1 MTATRTVETVPV
13 QIATRTVTVADA
25 LDALSGLR
33 TLLGADRVFLLESLA
48 GPAADLRTSSVG
60 VTGLLE
66 VSVHRSLVA
75 LDGEPE
81 LVARTRAA
89 LLAADVVVPR
99 DDALALVSDD
109 GLFDLARVL
118 DGQFAFDRDPATFG
132 FGLLVFY
139 GYDAVRYVERLPR
152 VIADQSH
159 PVPDAVFSLVHALV
173 SKDLGSGLARLT
185 VAESSAWPAL
195 DVAAVVAAVEQGR
208 ADHDGDLDGSA
219 TGDDVPVPH
228 DITDD
233 TTEETY
239 LGWAARCLEHI
250 RVGDIYQVQI
260 GHEISV
266 RTDASELAV
275 YRRLR
280 RRNPS
285 PYMSLIPIAGRT
297 VVGASPELFLR
308 LEPGPGAWVAT
319 MRPIA
324 GTIRRTGDPE
334 RDEVAKQQLLADPK
348 EQAEHVM
355 LVDLCRNDLGRI
367 SESMSVEVGEFMH
380 IEAYSHVFHIVSDVD
395 SRVRSDHDVYDVIKA
410 SFPAGTMTGAPKV
423 RAMEIIES
431 IESSRRGLYAGAF
444 GLIAFGGPAVLGLAI
459 RATVR
464 DGDTYTLRASAG
476 MVADSEP
483 AKEWRE
489 TLTKLGATYW
499 AVTGEELT

>member
-1 MTATRTVETVPV
+1 MTATRTGSAAETVPV
-13 QIATRTVTVADA
+13 QLTTREVGVGDAIDA
-25 LDALSGLR
+25 LTGLR
-33 TLLGADRVFLLESLA
+33 TLLGEDRVFLLESLA
-48 GPAADLRTSSVG
+48 GPAADLRTSVVG

-66 VSVHRSLVA
+66 VSVHRAAVTLA
-75 LDGEPE
+75 GEPE
-81 LVARTRAA
+81 LVTRTTGA
-89 LLAADVVVPR
+89 LLAAAVVEQTG
-99 DDALALVSDD
+99 DTLTLVTDD
-109 GLFDLARVL
+109 GMFDLARVL
-118 DGQFAFDRDPATFG
+118 DGMYVFDRDPSTFG
-132 FGLLVFY
+132 LGLLVFY

-152 VIADQSH
+152 IIPDHAS
-159 PVPDAVFSLVHALV
+159 PTPDAVFSLVHALV
-173 SKDLGSGLARLT
+173 GVDLGSGAAQLT
-185 VAESSAWPAL
+185 VAESPAWPSL
-195 DVAAVVAAVEQGR
+195 DVDALVAAVEQGP
-208 ADHDGDLDGSA
+208 
-219 TGDDVPVPH
+219 TGDQSEDVPDPREVR
-228 DITDD
+228 DD

-239 LGWAARCLEHI
+239 LGWADRCLEHI

-308 LEPGPGAWVAT
+308 LEQAHGDWVAT

-334 RDEVAKQQLLADPK
+334 RDEVAKATLLADPK

-395 SRVRSDHDVYDVIKA
+395 SRVRGDHDVYDVIKA

-464 DGDTYTLRASAG
+464 TGDTYTLRASAG

-483 AKEWRE
+483 VKEWRE

-499 AVTGEELT
+499 AVTGSELT

>member
-1 MTATRTVETVPV
+1 MTATRPASVETVPV
-13 QIATRTVTVADA
+13 QLTTRDVTVADA
-25 LDALSGLR
+25 IDALCGLR
-33 TLLGADRVFLLESLA
+33 TLLGEDRVFLLESLA
-48 GPAADLRTSSVG
+48 GPAADLRTSVVG

-66 VSVHRSLVA
+66 VSVYRSAVTLT
-75 LDGEPE
+75 GEPE
-81 LVARTRAA
+81 LIRRTTAA
-89 LLAADVVVPR
+89 LLAAGVASPT
-99 DDALALVSDD
+99 AEGGLTLVTDD
-109 GLFDLARVL
+109 GMFDLARVL
-118 DGQFAFDRDPATFG
+118 DRQYAFDRDPRTFG

-152 VIADQSH
+152 IIADH
-159 PVPDAVFSLVHALV
+159 PQPTPDAVFSLVHALV
-173 SKDLGSGLARLT
+173 SVDLGSGSARLT
-185 VAESSAWPAL
+185 VAESPVWPAL
-195 DVAAVVAAVEQGR
+195 NVDALTAAVQQGPS
-208 ADHDGDLDGSA
+208 GDQGE
-219 TGDDVPVPH
+219 DVPTPRDVS
-228 DITDD
+228 DD
-233 TTEETY
+233 TTEQTY
-239 LGWAARCLEHI
+239 LGWADRCLEHI

-285 PYMSLIPIAGRT
+285 PYMSLLPIAGRT

-308 LEPGPGAWVAT
+308 LEGAPGEWVAT

-334 RDEVAKQQLLADPK
+334 RDEIAKATLLADPK

-367 SESMSVEVGEFMH
+367 SESMSVEVAEFMH

-395 SRVRSDHDVYDVIKA
+395 SRVRSDYDVYDVIKA

-444 GLIAFGGPAVLGLAI
+444 GLIAFGGPTMLGLAI
-459 RATVR
+459 RAAVR
-464 DGDTYTLRASAG
+464 SGDTYTLRASAG

-499 AVTGEELT
+499 AVTGTELT